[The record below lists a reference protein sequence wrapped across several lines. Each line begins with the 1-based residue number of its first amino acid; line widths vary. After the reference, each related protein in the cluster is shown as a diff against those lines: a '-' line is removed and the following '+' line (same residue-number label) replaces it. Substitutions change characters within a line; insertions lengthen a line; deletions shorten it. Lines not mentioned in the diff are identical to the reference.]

1 MMSTEMTKVRAFVL
15 TPKVEKTARSHLTL
29 FNRFA
34 GLIKACDIDIEIGNT
49 PPEKSLLLAYQFLL
63 IDLFDY
69 QIGNGLPSNIAAL
82 AANTTTILFNATD
95 GVTCEVTALLSHVKG
110 IFYQNDRPDIM
121 LKGLDSIMKEESWF
135 KRSTMNK
142 AIHDLLIVNK
152 IRQTKSVDANT
163 ESIFPTLTKRERT
176 IINLVSRGAQNSE
189 IADQLHISPNTVK
202 THLYSIFRKTSSRNR
217 IELISRTQNYD
228 TTIN

>member
-1 MMSTEMTKVRAFVL
+1 MIKLRAFVL
-15 TPKVEKTARSHLTL
+15 TPTVEKTEQSHLTL
-29 FNRFA
+29 LNRFT
-34 GLIKACDIDIEIGNT
+34 GLIKACDIDIEIGNKI
-49 PPEKSLLLAYQFLL
+49 PEKSLLLSYQFLL
-63 IDLFDY
+63 IDLFY
-69 QIGNGLPSNIAAL
+69 FQIEKGLPSNISAL
-82 AANTTTILFNATD
+82 AANNTTILFNATD
-95 GVTCEVTALLSHVKG
+95 GVTCEITALLSNVKG

-152 IRQTKSVDANT
+152 IRQTKFVDANT
-163 ESIFPTLTKRERT
+163 ESIFPTLTKREKT
-176 IINLVSRGAQNSE
+176 IINLVSRGAQNRE

-217 IELISRTQNYD
+217 IELISRTQNYG